1 MTGTTFQRC
10 VTCRRNT
17 NGEARQRTHAASG
30 CTESRRRWGYSF
42 RMPPDASGRRKLRT
56 VTTFATQREAQQ
68 ALRQQLTSI
77 DRGEFVEPVKLSVNG
92 YLTEWLATTE
102 PPATVFS
109 TFQKRQL
116 HVRYTTDAL
125 GGRMLQTI
133 SANDLDRF
141 YGDLRRGGGRGGRP
155 LSATTVRDVHRTLHK
170 AFSDA
175 VRWQRMERNPCD
187 RAAPPKMGDVNANA
201 RAGRQVWTVSEL
213 RQFLAATE
221 HHRFHPVFHLALATG
236 MRAGEY
242 LGLPWA
248 AVDFEGGS
256 LRVGQVLAKTEA
268 GYQLRDRT
276 KTLAGLRTVY
286 LDPQTLSMLADLR
299 RQRSVLRLA
308 GDDLVFCNQEGAPL
322 SPKAVSMAFGRA
334 CIDAGVTRIR
344 LHDARHTHASLLLL
358 EQGTDVAAVSERL
371 GHSSVAVTMGLYAH
385 AVAGRQKL
393 AAESFGRML
402 AG

>member
-17 NGEARQRTHAASG
+17 NGEARQRAHAASG

-56 VTTFATQREAQQ
+56 VTKFATQREAQQ

-77 DRGEFVEPVKLSVNG
+77 DRGEFVEPVKLTVNA
-92 YLTEWLATTE
+92 YLTEWLATTA

-116 HVRYTTDAL
+116 HVRYTTEAL

-133 SANDLDRF
+133 SASDLDRF

-187 RAAPPKMGDVNANA
+187 RAAPPKMSDVNANA
-201 RAGRQVWTVSEL
+201 RAGRRVWTVSEL

-221 HHRFHPVFHLALATG
+221 QHRYYPVFHLALATG

-242 LGLPWA
+242 LGLPWS

-256 LRVGQVLAKTEA
+256 LRVGQVLAKTED
-268 GYQLRDRT
+268 GYQLRDRA

-286 LDPQTLSMLADLR
+286 LDAKTLALLADLR

-308 GDDLVFCNQEGAPL
+308 GDDLVFCSEDGAPL
-322 SPKAVSMAFGRA
+322 NPKAISMAFGRA
-334 CIDAGVTRIR
+334 CIDAGVPKIR

-371 GHSSVAVTMGLYAH
+371 GHSSVAVTMSLYAH

>member
-1 MTGTTFQRC
+1 
-10 VTCRRNT
+10 
-17 NGEARQRTHAASG
+17 
-30 CTESRRRWGYSF
+30 
-42 RMPPDASGRRKLRT
+42 MPADASGRHKLRT

-68 ALRQQLTSI
+68 ALRQQLASI
-77 DRGEFVEPVKLSVNG
+77 DRGEFVEPVKLSVNA
-92 YLTEWLATTE
+92 YLTEWLATTA
-102 PPATVFS
+102 PPATVFT

-116 HVRYTTDAL
+116 HVSYVAAAL

-187 RAAPPKMGDVNANA
+187 RAAPPKMSDVNANG
-201 RAGRQVWTVSEL
+201 RAGRRVWTVAEL
-213 RQFLAATE
+213 RQFLIETQG
-221 HHRFHPVFHLALATG
+221 HRFHPVFHVALATG

-256 LRVGQVLAKTEA
+256 LRVGQVLAKTA
-268 GYQLRDRT
+268 DGYRLRDRT
-276 KTLAGLRTVY
+276 KTTAGLRTVY
-286 LDPQTLSMLADLR
+286 LDPNTLDILAQLR

-308 GDDLVFCNQEGAPL
+308 GDDLVFCNEDGSPL
-322 SPKAVSMAFGRA
+322 SRSAVSVAFGRA
-334 CIDAGVTRIR
+334 CLEAGVPRIR

-358 EQGTDVAAVSERL
+358 DQGADVAAISERL

-393 AAESFGRML
+393 AADSFGRML